1 MSAIVGIW
9 ARQILDSR
17 GNPTV
22 EVEVELESGA
32 VGVAAVPSGAS
43 TGTRE
48 ALELRD
54 GGEEWLGKGVTKAVD
69 NVNEVIAPEVIDLES
84 TDQRGIDLVM
94 LELDG
99 TENLSKLGA
108 NAVLSVSMA
117 VARASA
123 MELGIPLW
131 QYLGGVGAKTLPV
144 PMMNVINGGVHAD
157 NNLDIQEFM
166 IVPAVFE
173 SFSDALRAGSEIY
186 HHLKK
191 VLESKGLSTG
201 VGDEGGFAPDLEN
214 NFQALEI
221 IADAVK
227 AAGYALGKQ
236 VFLAIDAAASSFFSD
251 GKYMFEGKEL
261 TADEMIDYYRHLL
274 GHFPLVSIEDGLAEN
289 DWSGWEK
296 LQNELGDSVQLVG
309 DDIFVTN
316 PTIIARGIKEKIAN
330 AALIK
335 LNQIG
340 TVTKTLDAV
349 ELAHRAGWNT
359 VISHRSGET
368 CDDFIADLAVAVNS
382 GQIKAGAPC
391 RAERVAKYNRLL
403 VIEEE
408 LGETAHFPSISEL
421 YPWLG

>member
-54 GGEEWLGKGVTKAVD
+54 GGEEWLGKGVAKAVD

-108 NAVLSVSMA
+108 NAVLGVSMA

-166 IVPAVFE
+166 IVPAGFE

-221 IADAVK
+221 IAEAVK

-296 LQNELGDSVQLVG
+296 LRTELGDSVQLVG

>member
-1 MSAIVGIW
+1 
-9 ARQILDSR
+9 
-17 GNPTV
+17 
-22 EVEVELESGA
+22 
-32 VGVAAVPSGAS
+32 
-43 TGTRE
+43 
-48 ALELRD
+48 
-54 GGEEWLGKGVTKAVD
+54 
-69 NVNEVIAPEVIDLES
+69 
-84 TDQRGIDLVM
+84 DQRGIDLVM

-108 NAVLSVSMA
+108 NAVLGVSMA

-166 IVPAVFE
+166 IVPAGFE

-221 IADAVK
+221 IAEAVK

-261 TADEMIDYYRHLL
+261 TAEEMIDYYRHLL

-296 LQNELGDSVQLVG
+296 LRTELGDSVQLVG